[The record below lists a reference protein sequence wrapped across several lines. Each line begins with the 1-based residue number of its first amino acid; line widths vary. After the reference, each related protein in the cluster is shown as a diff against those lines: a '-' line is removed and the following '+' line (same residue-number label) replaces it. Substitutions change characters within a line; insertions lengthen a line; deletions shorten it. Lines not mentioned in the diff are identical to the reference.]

1 MQPSDLHYPVMLAEV
16 LLALAPKDKGIYLD
30 ATFGD
35 GGYSAA
41 ILGAAQCRLGAI
53 DRDPDAVLRAH
64 SRMAEFADRFQIFEG
79 PFSALKTLTMD
90 TEFAKLDGIVF
101 DLGVSSPQLDE
112 ADRGFSFRFDGP
124 LDMRMS
130 KQGLSAAEI
139 VNRSDEKELAHI
151 IWAYGEDRAARR
163 IARAIV
169 KARDSDAITRTRQLA
184 EIVRSVLPRPKPGQ
198 MDPATRTFQ
207 ALRIEVNG
215 ELDQIRE
222 ALVAAEQCLKPDGA
236 LVVVSFHSLE
246 DRIVKQFL
254 TARSAY
260 VPQGSRHRPAFDM
273 PEPSFHLNSRKP
285 ALSTAEE
292 CAKNPRS
299 RSAKMRVG
307 TRTNAPAFMS
317 DFTPKSASEINLSEA
332 RQDYS

>member
-1 MQPSDLHYPVMLAEV
+1 MRASDLHYPVMLDEV
-16 LLALAPKDKGIYLD
+16 LTALAPKDNGHYID

-35 GGYSAA
+35 GGYSTA
-41 ILGAAQCRLGAI
+41 ILQSSHCNLGAI
-53 DRDPDAVLRAH
+53 DRDPDAVRRAEAN
-64 SRMAEFADRFQIFEG
+64 MAVFGDRFTMFEG
-79 PFSALKTLTMD
+79 PFSALETLTND
-90 TEFAKLDGIVF
+90 TKFEALDGIVF

-112 ADRGFSFRFDGP
+112 ADRGFTFRFDGP

-130 KQGLSAAEI
+130 QDGLSAADI
-139 VNRSDEKELAHI
+139 VNQAGEQELSKI
-151 IWAYGEDRAARR
+151 IWTYGEDRAARR

-169 KARDSDAITRTRQLA
+169 KAREAISITRTLQLA

-215 ELDQIRE
+215 ELEEIRA
-222 ALVAAEQCLKPDGA
+222 ALEAAENRLKPDGV

-254 TARSAY
+254 ATRSGN
-260 VPQGSRHRPAFDM
+260 VSQGSRHRPAIEM
-273 PEPSFHLNSRKP
+273 PEPSFTIKSRKP
-285 ALSTAEE
+285 QIPTDAE
-292 CAKNPRS
+292 CAENPRS

-307 TRTNAPAFMS
+307 YRTTAPSFAHN
-317 DFTPKSASEINLSEA
+317 DIAQAYLQEHA
-332 RQDYS
+332 